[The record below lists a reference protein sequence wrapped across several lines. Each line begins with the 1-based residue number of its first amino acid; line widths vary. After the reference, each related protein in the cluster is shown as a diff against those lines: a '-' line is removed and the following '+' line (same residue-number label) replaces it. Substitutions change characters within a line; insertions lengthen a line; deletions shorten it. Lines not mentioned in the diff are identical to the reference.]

1 MKKLIYS
8 LAVLCA
14 AFGCQGTI
22 DPENSGQQGGEGNGD
37 IPSQYT
43 APFTLTADKDVI
55 EANGADYANFSLK
68 DAYGREMLTDMDAL
82 SNINIRDEHGN
93 YLERRSVS
101 VRAIENG
108 VHTYT
113 ASYKGKES
121 TPVQIK
127 AQNRGLYEKYFKKV
141 AVYKMTGTGC
151 IYCPSMTR
159 ALSGLDEEAT
169 SHSVIMAWHGGTDW
183 NDPYTLTFKGYEY
196 DCAVLLLRMFAD
208 RSNKSIGF
216 PALVL
221 DLNQVEVQRS
231 SSVISS
237 SIWEQRADYPATSGL
252 KMSSEYNSADSC
264 IDIDVELTTSTG
276 GSYDVGVALLLDGEY
291 YPEGKE
297 EDGMYN
303 HIVVANSGNYYTY
316 FSDKITDLAK
326 DQSKQY
332 SFSLSS
338 SIVDITSKLDKV
350 TVVAYALVKGEDGYA
365 RIDNVTD
372 APVGESVDYI
382 LND

>member
-1 MKKLIYS
+1 MKKLMYVFAA
-8 LAVLCA
+8 LAMAL
-14 AFGCQGTI
+14 GCQGNI
-22 DPENSGQQGGEGNGD
+22 DPDDAQQGDEGNMQ

-43 APFTLTADKDVI
+43 APFTLTADKEII

-68 DAYGREMLTDMDAL
+68 DAYGREMLTDMAAL
-82 SNINIRDEHGN
+82 SNINIRDQYGN

-121 TPVQIK
+121 SSVQIV
-127 AQNRGLYEKYFKKV
+127 AQNRSLYEKYFKKV

-151 IYCPSMTR
+151 VYCPSMTK
-159 ALSGLDEEAT
+159 ALSDLDEEAAE
-169 SHSVIMAWHGGTDW
+169 HSVIMAWHGGTDW
-183 NDPYTLTFKGYEY
+183 HDPYTLTFQGFDY

-208 RSNKSIGF
+208 RTNKSIGF
-216 PALVL
+216 PTLVL
-221 DLNQVEVQRS
+221 DLDQVEVQRS
-231 SSVISS
+231 SSAVSS
-237 SIWEQRADYPATSGL
+237 SIWSQRADHPATCGL
-252 KMSSEYNSADSC
+252 KMSSKYNPASRSVDV
-264 IDIDVELTTSTG
+264 DVELTTSAS
-276 GSYDVGVALLLDGEY
+276 GSYDVGVSLLLDGEY

-303 HIVVANSGNYYTY
+303 HIVVANTGNYYTY
-316 FSDKITDLAK
+316 FSDKIADLAK
-326 DQSKQY
+326 GQSKQY

-338 SIVDITSKLDKV
+338 SIVDLSSRLDKV
-350 TVVAYALVKGEDGYA
+350 TVVAYALVKEEDGYA

-372 APVGESVDYI
+372 APLGESVDYI

>member
-1 MKKLIYS
+1 MKKLMYVFAA
-8 LAVLCA
+8 LAMAL
-14 AFGCQGTI
+14 GCQGNI
-22 DPENSGQQGGEGNGD
+22 DPDDAQQGDEGNMQ

-43 APFTLTADKDVI
+43 APFTLTADKEII

-68 DAYGREMLTDMDAL
+68 DAYGREMLTDMAAL
-82 SNINIRDEHGN
+82 SNINIRDQYGN

-121 TPVQIK
+121 SSVQIV
-127 AQNRGLYEKYFKKV
+127 AQNRSLYEKYFKKV

-151 IYCPSMTR
+151 VYCPSMTK
-159 ALSGLDEEAT
+159 ALSGLDEEAAE
-169 SHSVIMAWHGGTDW
+169 HSVIMAWHGGTDW
-183 NDPYTLTFKGYEY
+183 HDPYTLTFQGFDY

-208 RSNKSIGF
+208 RTNKSIGF
-216 PALVL
+216 PTLVL
-221 DLNQVEVQRS
+221 DLDQVEVQRS
-231 SSVISS
+231 SSAVSS
-237 SIWEQRADYPATSGL
+237 SIWSQRADHPATCGL
-252 KMSSEYNSADSC
+252 KMSSKYNPASRSVDV
-264 IDIDVELTTSTG
+264 DVELTTSAS
-276 GSYDVGVALLLDGEY
+276 GSYDVGVSLLLDGEY

-303 HIVVANSGNYYTY
+303 HIVVANTGNYYTY
-316 FSDKITDLAK
+316 FSDKIADLAK
-326 DQSKQY
+326 GQSKQY

-338 SIVDITSKLDKV
+338 SIVDLSSRLDKV
-350 TVVAYALVKGEDGYA
+350 TVVAYALVKEEDGYA

-372 APVGESVDYI
+372 APLGESVDYI

>member
-1 MKKLIYS
+1 MKKLMYVFAA
-8 LAVLCA
+8 LAMAL
-14 AFGCQGTI
+14 GCQGNI
-22 DPENSGQQGGEGNGD
+22 DPDDAQQGDEGNMQ

-43 APFTLTADKDVI
+43 APFTLTADKEII

-68 DAYGREMLTDMDAL
+68 DAYGREMLTDMAAL
-82 SNINIRDEHGN
+82 SNINIRDQYGN

-121 TPVQIK
+121 SSVQIV
-127 AQNRGLYEKYFKKV
+127 AQNRSLYEKYFKKV

-151 IYCPSMTR
+151 VYCPSMTK
-159 ALSGLDEEAT
+159 ALSDLDEEAAA
-169 SHSVIMAWHGGTDW
+169 HSVIMAWHGGTDW
-183 NDPYTLTFKGYEY
+183 HDPYTLTFQGFDY

-208 RSNKSIGF
+208 RTNKSIGF
-216 PALVL
+216 PTLVL
-221 DLNQVEVQRS
+221 DLDQVEVQRS
-231 SSVISS
+231 SSAVSS
-237 SIWEQRADYPATSGL
+237 SIWSQRADHPATCGL
-252 KMSSEYNSADSC
+252 KMSSKYNSASRSVDV
-264 IDIDVELTTSTG
+264 DVELTTSAS
-276 GSYDVGVALLLDGEY
+276 GSYDVGVSLLLDGEY

-303 HIVVANSGNYYTY
+303 HIVVANTGNYYTY
-316 FSDKITDLAK
+316 FSDKIADLAK
-326 DQSKQY
+326 GQSKQY

-338 SIVDITSKLDKV
+338 SIVDLSSRLDKV
-350 TVVAYALVKGEDGYA
+350 TVVAYALVKEEDGYA

-372 APVGESVDYI
+372 APLGESVDYI